1 MAAESSVRHKA
12 LRPGFFI
19 HKSRA
24 RKHVP
29 HGYSEKIHSKPEQA
43 TKEMYA

>member
-1 MAAESSVRHKA
+1 MAAESSVRRKA
-12 LRPGFFI
+12 LRREFFI

-29 HGYSEKIHSKPEQA
+29 HGYSGKNHPKPE
-43 TKEMYA
+43 